1 MPVVAVLPEIE
12 NPGDDVLVKATIG
25 SQPFDNHLH
34 LFEAVG
40 SLIHLVKDQAEQ
52 AQLLQA
58 VIAPLLQDLAK
69 AVQTVSGG
77 AVPEPL
83 VILQVHHVISA
94 IGAIASG
101 FPDAPEFQP
110 ETPPNWEP
118 VYQQGIEAILNT
130 LQAFKSQRI
139 VRDAVSLQ
147 GPVSGFALHL
157 TQILE
162 SYRLFG
168 YHQNYDDAR
177 YAIHPYLGRE
187 HGGRIRCPGV
197 GRIPQFP
204 GYAGAQVERTSKWR
218 V

>member
-1 MPVVAVLPEIE
+1 MPVVAVLPEVE
-12 NPGDDVLVKATIG
+12 NPGDDVLIKATTG

-40 SLIHLVKDQAEQ
+40 SLIHLVKDQVEQ
-52 AQLLQA
+52 ARLLQA

-77 AVPEPL
+77 AAPEPL

-94 IGAIASG
+94 IGSIASG

-139 VRDAVSLQ
+139 VRDAVSM
-147 GPVSGFALHL
+147 PDSSFRFAYTFASSEPKRFLWN
-157 TQILE
+157 
-162 SYRLFG
+162 
-168 YHQNYDDAR
+168 HQDHDYTCHS
-177 YAIHPYLGRE
+177 IHAYISRQHGR
-187 HGGRIRCPGV
+187 RI
-197 GRIPQFP
+197 
-204 GYAGAQVERTSKWR
+204 
-218 V
+218 